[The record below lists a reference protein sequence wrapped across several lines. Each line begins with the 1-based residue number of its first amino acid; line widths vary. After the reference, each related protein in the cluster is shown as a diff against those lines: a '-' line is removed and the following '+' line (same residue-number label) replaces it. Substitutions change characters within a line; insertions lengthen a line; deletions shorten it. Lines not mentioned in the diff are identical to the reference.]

1 MPSGRPLL
9 TIHTPDED
17 TIYTRTQTVVSAVSW
32 LLPMGLYPVYSE
44 ASGRVRPVAT
54 WLIVAV
60 TVIVSGWFWY
70 RTEVG
75 EDPAVL
81 DHMLWSADRQT
92 VHDQI
97 VRETQ
102 RESPDLS
109 VQEINQSL
117 REQEVYV
124 PGYEHRQL
132 VSHAFL
138 HADLLHLA
146 GNMLFLLVIGTRV
159 NNLIGN
165 TATLGSYL
173 LLAALAGI
181 AWRMQTPS
189 DQIIPMLG
197 ASGAIMGLC
206 GMYLVLL
213 PLYKVYMVAWWR
225 WGLIGKFR
233 LSHKVFPMPGYAVVL
248 FYIAWDVL
256 WLVLGAE
263 TGVAHWAHLGG
274 MMAGAALALVLLA
287 TRLVYTP
294 GNAFSLILGKYAWSM
309 VGKPREG
316 QGLLTAWIPSPLRSR
331 R

>member
-146 GNMLFLLVIGTRV
+146 GNMLFLLEIGR
-159 NNLIGN
+159 
-165 TATLGSYL
+165 
-173 LLAALAGI
+173 
-181 AWRMQTPS
+181 
-189 DQIIPMLG
+189 
-197 ASGAIMGLC
+197 
-206 GMYLVLL
+206 
-213 PLYKVYMVAWWR
+213 
-225 WGLIGKFR
+225 
-233 LSHKVFPMPGYAVVL
+233 
-248 FYIAWDVL
+248 
-256 WLVLGAE
+256 
-263 TGVAHWAHLGG
+263 AH
-274 MMAGAALALVLLA
+274 V
-287 TRLVYTP
+287 
-294 GNAFSLILGKYAWSM
+294 
-309 VGKPREG
+309 
-316 QGLLTAWIPSPLRSR
+316 
-331 R
+331 